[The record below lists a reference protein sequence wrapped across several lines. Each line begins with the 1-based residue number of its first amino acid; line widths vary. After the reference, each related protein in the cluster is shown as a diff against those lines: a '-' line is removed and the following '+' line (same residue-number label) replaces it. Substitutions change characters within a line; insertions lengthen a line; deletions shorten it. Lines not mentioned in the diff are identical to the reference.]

1 MNASANGF
9 DYIVV
14 GSGAAGAVV
23 AARLSEDP
31 ACRVCLIEAGGSNAT
46 WLSRLPGLGFAIG
59 AHPRY
64 NWNFATEPIPTM
76 ADRALPYLQ
85 GRLLGGSSSIN
96 GMIYTRGHTAEYDQ
110 WRQMGCAGWSGAD
123 VLPYFKRSERN
134 VRGDGP
140 WHGGDGPMKVRPAR
154 PGLTICD
161 AFLEAAGAS
170 GYPVLDDL
178 NCDPVEGFGYYD
190 INVGRGRRMS
200 TAQSFLTPA
209 AKRPN
214 LTIMTNTEALRIV
227 IEAGR
232 ARAVEVD
239 GPRGRRRLDAE
250 REVIVSAGAIKSPH
264 LLMLSGIGPGDA
276 LHSLGIVVQHDQPS
290 VGQGLQNHAC
300 YRLQYLCNAP
310 VTASGQAEPLNMLKA
325 GIEYLLHRSG
335 PLAESY
341 ATAGGFFRT
350 DPALEAADAQVVLLS
365 ALAPTQ
371 AGGSR
376 FSIRDLLPQQHGF
389 GMTVYQGA
397 PNSRGA
403 VTLVSADPAVAPRI
417 DPGYFTDP
425 RDMPVLLRAVK
436 IMREMMRQ
444 PAIAQYIEQE
454 LLPGDAVESDADLE
468 ADIRRNGA
476 TAYHQ
481 CSTCAMGGNES
492 SVLSPDLKVRGVEGL
507 RVADASVMP
516 RIPNAALHA
525 PTIMI
530 GEKAA
535 ALIKADA

>member
-9 DYIVV
+9 DYIVI

-31 ACRVCLIEAGGSNAT
+31 ACRVALIEAGGSNAT

-64 NWNFATEPIPTM
+64 NWNFTTQPIPTM

-96 GMIYTRGHTAEYDQ
+96 GMIYTRGHSAEYDQ

-123 VLPYFKRSERN
+123 VLPYFKRSECN
-134 VRGDGP
+134 ARGAGE
-140 WHGGDGPMKVRPAR
+140 WHGGDGPMHVRPAR

-170 GYPVLDDL
+170 GFPVLDDL
-178 NCDPVEGFGYYD
+178 NCDPIEGFGYYD
-190 INVGRGRRMS
+190 INVGGGRRMS
-200 TAQSFLTPA
+200 TAESFLKPA
-209 AKRPN
+209 ARRPN
-214 LTIMTNTEALRIV
+214 LTILTHTEARRIV
-227 IEAGR
+227 IEGGR

-239 GPRGRRRLDAE
+239 GPKGRRRLDAD
-250 REVIVSAGAIKSPH
+250 REIVLSAGAVKSPH
-264 LLMLSGIGPGDA
+264 LLMLSGVGPGDA
-276 LHSLGIVVQHDQPS
+276 LRALGIAVVHDQPN

-325 GIEYLLHRSG
+325 GIEYLFRRSG

-376 FSIRDLLPQQHGF
+376 FSIPDLLPQQHGF

-403 VTLVSADPAVAPRI
+403 VTLVSADPAVPPRI

-425 RDMPVLLRAVK
+425 RDMPVLKRAVN
-436 IMREMMRQ
+436 IMRDMMHQ
-444 PAIAQYIEQE
+444 PAIAQYIAEE
-454 LLPGDAVESDADLE
+454 LLPGASVQSDAELE

-481 CSTCAMGGNES
+481 CSTCAMGAHET
-492 SVLSPDLKVRGVEGL
+492 SVLSPDLKVRGVDGL

>member
-31 ACRVCLIEAGGSNAT
+31 ACRVGLIEAGGSNAN

-64 NWNFATEPIPTM
+64 NWNFATAPIPTM

-96 GMIYTRGHTAEYDQ
+96 GMIYTRGHSAEYDQ
-110 WRQMGCAGWSGAD
+110 WRQMGCEGWSGAD

-134 VRGDGP
+134 ARGAGR
-140 WHGGDGPMKVRPAR
+140 WHGGGGAMHVRPAR
-154 PGLTICD
+154 PRLTICD

-200 TAQSFLTPA
+200 TAESFLTPA
-209 AKRPN
+209 ARRPN
-214 LTIMTNTEALRIV
+214 LTILTHTEALKIV

-232 ARAVEVD
+232 ARAVDVD
-239 GPRGRRRLDAE
+239 GPEGYRRLDAE
-250 REVIVSAGAIKSPH
+250 REIIVSAGAIKSPH
-264 LLMLSGIGPGDA
+264 LLMLSGVGPGDA
-276 LHSLGIVVQHDQPS
+276 LSALGIAVVHDQPN

-325 GIEYLLHRSG
+325 GIEYLFRRSG

-350 DPALEAADAQVVLLS
+350 DPALEGADAQVVLLS

-403 VTLVSADPAVAPRI
+403 LTLASADPAVPPRI

-425 RDMPVLLRAVK
+425 RDMPVLKRAVR

-444 PAIAQYIEQE
+444 PAIARYIEKE
-454 LLPGDAVESDADLE
+454 LLPGDAVESDTDLE

-481 CSTCAMGGNES
+481 CGTCAMGAHES
-492 SVLSPDLKVRGVEGL
+492 SVLAPDLKVRGIEGL

-535 ALIKADA
+535 ALIKGDA